1 MISVEANVRSG
12 PLWDMI
18 EGRSPLPAAS
28 RLLGWKLL
36 TLDPAHGAI
45 RVEFAAVPDFTNLIG
60 TIQGGIITA
69 MLDDAMGPV
78 ATAFLGGHHMAPT
91 VELKTSFMRPA
102 TVGSVFVEAKVVHRG
117 HDILFLEGAARDE
130 EDKLIATATATAR
143 IYDWPKPRQG
153 TGPWFTPTVTEV
165 TDPAEARM
173 IREQCEGRPHEARLP
188 DDPPRDGLIVHEQDR
203 RAE

>member
-1 MISVEANVRSG
+1 MLAMEDNVRSG
-12 PLWDMI
+12 PFWDMI

-36 TLDPAHGAI
+36 TLDPAKGAI
-45 RVEFAAVPDFTNLIG
+45 RVEFAAVPDFINPIG

-102 TVGSVFVEAKVVHRG
+102 RVGPLFVEAKVVHRG
-117 HDILFLEGAARDE
+117 RDILFLEGAMTDKE
-130 EDKLIATATATAR
+130 HKLIATATATAR
-143 IYDWPKPRQG
+143 IYDWPKLPIGPAQRA
-153 TGPWFTPTVTEV
+153 GPWSTPTVSEV
-165 TDPAEARM
+165 THPAEARM
-173 IREQCEGRPHEARLP
+173 IREQCE
-188 DDPPRDGLIVHEQDR
+188 
-203 RAE
+203 RAVS

>member
-1 MISVEANVRSG
+1 MMILPMENNCRSG
-12 PLWDMI
+12 PFWDMI

-36 TLDPAHGAI
+36 TLDPVKGAI
-45 RVEFAAVPDFTNLIG
+45 RVEFAAVPDFINPIG

-102 TVGSVFVEAKVVHRG
+102 TVGPLFVEAKVVHCGR
-117 HDILFLEGAARDE
+117 DILFLEGAMTDKKH
-130 EDKLIATATATAR
+130 KLIATATATAR
-143 IYDWPKPRQG
+143 IYNWPKLPIVPAQPAK
-153 TGPWFTPTVTEV
+153 PWSTPTVSELI
-165 TDPAEARM
+165 DPAEAQM
-173 IREQCEGRPHEARLP
+173 IREQCKRSL
-188 DDPPRDGLIVHEQDR
+188 
-203 RAE
+203 